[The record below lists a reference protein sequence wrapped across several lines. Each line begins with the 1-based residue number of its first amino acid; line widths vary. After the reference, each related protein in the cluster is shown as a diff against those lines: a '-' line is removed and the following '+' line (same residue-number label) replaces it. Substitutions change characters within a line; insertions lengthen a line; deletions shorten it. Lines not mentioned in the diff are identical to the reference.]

1 MEHDDIVFD
10 AAELDFQQR
19 VVEASRDVPVAVDY
33 WAAWCAPCRSLAPIL
48 EKVVREYRG
57 AIKLAKVDTEENREL
72 ATSQGIQSLPT
83 VHLYKQGKVVDAFSG
98 AYPESAVREFLSSH
112 VARESDTIRS
122 LAEALRQ
129 SGKIA
134 EAIAL
139 LRQALSSDPENH
151 RIVVDLADALIATG
165 AYEDAASALDGLPGA
180 EKQAP
185 PAEQL
190 YTRLHFAKLCDGA
203 PAAGELT
210 VVIQAD
216 PRNLEARLQLAAHN
230 VTDGDYEAAIEQLIG
245 IVRID
250 RSYREDVARKSLVS
264 LFELLGGDHPL
275 VSQYRPL
282 MAAALH

>member
-10 AAELDFQQR
+10 AGELDFQQR
-19 VVEASRDVPVAVDY
+19 VVDASRDVPVAVDY
-33 WAAWCAPCRSLAPIL
+33 WAAWCAPCRTLAPIL
-48 EKVVREYRG
+48 EKVVREYQG
-57 AIKLAKVDTEENREL
+57 AIKLAKVDTEKNREL
-72 ATSQGIQSLPT
+72 AASQGIQSLPT
-83 VHLYKQGKVVDAFSG
+83 VHLYKQGSVVDAFSG
-98 AYPESAVREFLSSH
+98 AYPDSAVRKFLSPH

-122 LAEALRQ
+122 QAETLRK
-129 SGKIA
+129 SGNVA
-134 EAIAL
+134 EAIDL
-139 LRQALSSDPENH
+139 LRQAILSDPQNH
-151 RIVVDLADALIATG
+151 RIVIDLADALFVTG
-165 AYEDAASALDGLPGA
+165 AYEEAASTLDGLPDS

-203 PAAGELT
+203 PGASELT
-210 VVIQAD
+210 EAIQAD

-230 VTDGDYEAAIEQLIG
+230 VTGGDYEAAIEQLIG

-250 RSYREDVARKSLVS
+250 RSYRDDAARKSLVS